1 MFERYT
7 ESARRALFFAR
18 YETSQSGSTSIEP
31 EHILLGLTRESA
43 GIVRTILR
51 DAGVT
56 TDEIRAD
63 LERAIRSQPKLPT
76 SVEIPFSEAVKHV
89 LQFAAQEADAFTHS
103 YIGSEHL
110 LLALLREEKTVAWE
124 VLTTRGLSLTQARN
138 RVAELLTL
146 EGPERSKKTTLIR
159 DEARMRAASRINEI
173 RLALTLLGSL
183 DSPPPEAVV
192 GAVRQLLDLLDALER
207 DLDL

>member
-31 EHILLGLTRESA
+31 EHILLGLTRESV
-43 GIVRTILR
+43 GIVRSILR

-63 LERAIRSQPKLPT
+63 VERAVSPQPKLPT
-76 SVEIPFSEAVKHV
+76 SVEIPFSAPVKRV
-89 LQFAAQEADAFTHS
+89 LQCAVQEAEAFTHS

-124 VLTTRGLSLTQARN
+124 VLTKRGLSLTQARS
-138 RVAELLTL
+138 RVAELTT
-146 EGPERSKKTTLIR
+146 RKTQPV
-159 DEARMRAASRINEI
+159 DETTPYRGYARMQAANRISEI
-173 RLALTLLGSL
+173 RLALTMLGSL
-183 DSPPPEAVV
+183 DSPPPETVV

-207 DLDL
+207 DLEI

>member
-1 MFERYT
+1 
-7 ESARRALFFAR
+7 
-18 YETSQSGSTSIEP
+18 
-31 EHILLGLTRESA
+31 
-43 GIVRTILR
+43 
-51 DAGVT
+51 
-56 TDEIRAD
+56 
-63 LERAIRSQPKLPT
+63 
-76 SVEIPFSEAVKHV
+76 
-89 LQFAAQEADAFTHS
+89 
-103 YIGSEHL
+103 
-110 LLALLREEKTVAWE
+110 